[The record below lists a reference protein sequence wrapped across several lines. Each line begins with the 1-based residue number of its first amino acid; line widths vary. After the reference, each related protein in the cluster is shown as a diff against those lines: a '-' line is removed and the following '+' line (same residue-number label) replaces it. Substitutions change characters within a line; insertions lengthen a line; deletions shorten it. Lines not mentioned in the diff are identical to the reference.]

1 MYDREQL
8 VGKKTFGKV
17 GKLADLSAIK
27 DLNAGGIAQIK
38 SSQTSALQIICGA
51 IAVLITVWCVYVF
64 YDAYRAE
71 NYSSFLCELEPPKLQ
86 VFALFFALLA
96 GVAMA
101 FVGRKHRVLTIT
113 LGVLIAGFL
122 GTLPYIFPVKMS
134 PAISGDG
141 THLAAET
148 SATEQT
154 PVKEDKVELT
164 YDEEDMKPL
173 LTAVADADGGN
184 VLGLWVSGVND
195 LNLPILKSYLGRM
208 ANSGQDVPYY
218 ERKDVTKNV
227 SESDRSGLLVLKSSP
242 LAFDAFRTLVQRMGA
257 VVRQDPARGFIE
269 IRLNRGKFDSAPS
282 AVLEKENHQF
292 YALANLR
299 ELSMFDVNR
308 VIEAAERL
316 SKVKV
321 NAELRAEVVKK
332 LLELIREPWGGN
344 AEFVMAV
351 TKALV
356 NWGDKNDADVQKEV
370 CFATVA
376 MKNAKEAKCEIP
388 DHVLRF
394 ALHASREPQ
403 LLAVLLE
410 KWKKE
415 PAAWEND
422 CIAVGADLEA
432 EVLAVLKDSEN
443 YVQKRSAAHILG
455 QVGTPA
461 SLNVLKSFTDCN
473 DKQLSTNAA
482 AAVELIE
489 KRPAP
494 PATN

>member
-17 GKLADLSAIK
+17 GKLADVSSIK

-38 SSQTSALQIICGA
+38 SSQTNALQIICGA

-71 NYSSFLCELEPPKLQ
+71 HYSSFLCELEPPKLQ

-96 GVAMA
+96 GVSMG
-101 FVGRKHRVLTIT
+101 FVGRKRKVLTIT

-122 GTLPYIFPVKMS
+122 GALPYIFPVKMS

-141 THLAAET
+141 AHLAAEA
-148 SATEQT
+148 SAAEQT
-154 PVKEDKVELT
+154 PIKKDKVDLT

-173 LTAVADADGGN
+173 LTAIADANGGN
-184 VLGLWVSGVND
+184 VLGLWVNGIND
-195 LNLPILKSYLGRM
+195 LNLPILKSYLARM
-208 ANSGQDVPYY
+208 VNSGQDVPYY
-218 ERKDVTKNV
+218 ERKDVTKNK
-227 SESDRSGLLVLKSSP
+227 SESDRSGLLVLKASP
-242 LAFDAFRTLVQRMGA
+242 MAFDEFRALVQRMGA
-257 VVRQDPARGFIE
+257 VVRQDPGRGFVE
-269 IRLNRGKFDSAPS
+269 IRLNKEKFNSAPS

-321 NAELRAEVVKK
+321 NAELRAEVVGK

-356 NWGDKNDADVQKEV
+356 NWGDKNDSAVQKEV
-370 CFATVA
+370 CYATVA
-376 MKNAKEAKCEIP
+376 MKNAKESKCEIP

-394 ALHASREPQ
+394 ALHASGDPQ

-410 KWKKE
+410 KWQQE
-415 PAAWEND
+415 PAAWEKD
-422 CIAVGADLEA
+422 CMAVGADMEA
-432 EVLAVLKDSEN
+432 GVLTVLKDSDN
-443 YVQKRSAAHILG
+443 YVQKRSAALILG
-455 QVGTPA
+455 QVGTPI
-461 SLNVLKSFTDCN
+461 SLNVLKSFIGCN

-482 AAVELIE
+482 AAVERIE
-489 KRPAP
+489 KRSASPAG
-494 PATN
+494 N